1 MMEKAVPIL
10 TLAKWVPV
18 FWILGLC
25 VGFFVVLMLLDY
37 IKTRK
42 RKG

>member
-1 MMEKAVPIL
+1 MMDKVLPIW
-10 TLAKWVPV
+10 TLERWMPV
-18 FWILGLC
+18 FWIVGLC

-37 IKTRK
+37 LKTKK